1 MARLTKNVKAKPPA
15 LRLVD
20 LPCQVLLQVSSHLDG
35 SNVGRFETSSAAIS
49 GVLRDAGAGP
59 AVWDLLFRLTDATS
73 PATRRAVDAVNG
85 GGRQTAL
92 RRAKLM
98 FLDPRPTHTHA
109 QMCAQTARGI
119 RPRLPELTHIRIFK
133 IAGFKLVVEA
143 AYRII
148 WLGKPVEDHRSD
160 DEEEAPAETPMTK
173 KKGQ

>member
-1 MARLTKNVKAKPPA
+1 MDMHRATVH
-15 LRLVD
+15 
-20 LPCQVLLQVSSHLDG
+20 SSGIADILCVCTHI
-35 SNVGRFETSSAAIS
+35 F
-49 GVLRDAGAGP
+49 
-59 AVWDLLFRLTDATS
+59 S
-73 PATRRAVDAVNG
+73 PRPN
-85 GGRQTAL
+85 L
-92 RRAKLM
+92 H
-98 FLDPRPTHTHA
+98 PRPTHTHA

>member
-98 FLDPRPTHTHA
+98 FLDPRSQDHERRVKALRPEERHPKGNTSILSRPTISKRLSTH
-109 QMCAQTARGI
+109 
-119 RPRLPELTHIRIFK
+119 
-133 IAGFKLVVEA
+133 V
-143 AYRII
+143 
-148 WLGKPVEDHRSD
+148 
-160 DEEEAPAETPMTK
+160 
-173 KKGQ
+173 